1 MSSPGVAFTR
11 LCRFAHRTLG
21 PLRCR
26 TKPGPGPARRAR
38 SGAKKR
44 LVTALSKLKSMLDYD
59 MKSIEDDI
67 AFAGLGLRPG
77 EVVSGGRLVLLCSLL
92 AVPVLAVLNPHSIY
106 IVLALILPLLL
117 QRTVLSYPATLA
129 ARIEKSS
136 LREAPEVMSYLI
148 GGAGGA
154 LTYENAVLSSAK
166 NSRGVLK
173 GGFERMIWNVHTKG
187 RSLPEDFSEYVR
199 KWRGRNDGLEESL
212 RRFSDAVRLGR
223 RDNLG
228 SLMSPVHQHTRRKLK
243 GYLASLK
250 APINVVFALG
260 IVLPVMIA
268 SLLPMSSLT
277 VAAPVGIAGEE
288 MSGESALSP
297 AVIAVILDIVFPL
310 SMLLYCREVLSRRP
324 FSSPGR
330 LQLGLRG
337 MSALLAAVSITI
349 VLGVA
354 TVWLLEP
361 TPVSSLL
368 VLVFASSMTAL
379 AMIFTTRTMKG
390 AMPQVSREEVSEGI
404 ESLGDF
410 LLAGKPLEE
419 ALLKTAERMEGTELA
434 GRITRDIFLMSRG
447 TTRAGETLTCESAIR
462 DEPILGS
469 NLKAVVDIT
478 QKDGILAGTVAKLI
492 ASDLRDTSRI
502 EADARDEMSPLVQTV
517 NSTLTFFSPL
527 VLGVTASMSL
537 LMETHFSDSGGMTP
551 SALVLILGA
560 LLCCNLAVASY
571 FTEGLQGGD
580 VTTALSRIGKGLIV
594 AIPMYSLSFLCAS
607 YFFGVL

>member
-1 MSSPGVAFTR
+1 MPRPGVAFTR
-11 LCRFAHRTLG
+11 LCRLAHRTLG

-26 TKPGPGPARRAR
+26 TKPSPGQAGAAR

-44 LVTALSKLKSMLDYD
+44 LVPPLSKLKSMLDYD
-59 MKSIEDDI
+59 MGSIEDDI
-67 AFAGLGLRPG
+67 AFVGLGLRPG

-92 AVPVLAVLNPHSIY
+92 AVPVLAVLHPHSIY

-129 ARIEKSS
+129 ARIEKAS
-136 LREAPEVMSYLI
+136 LREAPEMMSYLI
-148 GGAGGA
+148 GGVGGA

-166 NSRGVLK
+166 NSRGMLK
-173 GGFERMIWNVHTKG
+173 GGFQRMIWNVHMKG
-187 RSLPEDFSEYVR
+187 SSLPEDFAQYVR
-199 KWRGRNDGLEESL
+199 KWKGRNDGFEEAL

-228 SLMSPVHQHTRRKLK
+228 SLMSPVHLHTRRKLR

-268 SLLPMSSLT
+268 SLLPMSSLA
-277 VAAPVGIAGEE
+277 VAAPAGIAGEGT
-288 MSGESALSP
+288 SGGSSLSP
-297 AVIAVILDIVFPL
+297 AAIAVILDIVFPL
-310 SMLLYCREVLSRRP
+310 GMLLYCREVLSRRP
-324 FSSPGR
+324 FSSPDC

-337 MSALLAAVSITI
+337 RSALLAAASVTI
-349 VLGVA
+349 VLGA
-354 TVWLLEP
+354 TAAWLLEP
-361 TPVSSLL
+361 TPVSALL
-368 VLVFASSMTAL
+368 VLVLASSMTAL
-379 AMIFTTRTMKG
+379 AVLFMGRMMKG
-390 AMPQVSREEVSEGI
+390 AMPQVSHEDVSEGLD
-404 ESLGDF
+404 SLGDF

-419 ALLKTAERMEGTELA
+419 ALLRTAERMEGTELA
-434 GRITRDIFLMSRG
+434 GRITRDIFLIWRG
-447 TTRAGETLTCESAIR
+447 TTRAGETLTCESTIR
-462 DEPILGS
+462 EKPMGS

-502 EADARDEMSPLVQTV
+502 EADARDEMSAIVQTV

-537 LMETHFSDSGGMTP
+537 LMESHFSGSGGMTP

-580 VTTALSRIGKGLIV
+580 VTTVLSRIGKGLLV
-594 AIPMYSLSFLCAS
+594 SIPLYSLSFLCAS
-607 YFFGVL
+607 YFFGLL